1 MLNASKADKV
11 LRSVYLDVIAEQID
25 TTTSPFLN
33 MISKGSEDIYGKEVV
48 CPARFGINGGI
59 GCGADDSDLP
69 IASSQTYLALRAPVV
84 NIFGNIELSDK
95 ILRASQN
102 SVGSFVNLLNGEMES
117 LVSAAKFNFA
127 RMLFQDGSGKLA
139 TIVGSGSTTT
149 VLTVDTVKNVM
160 EGMVIDVVKN
170 KTTAVSTGHRIIAV
184 DRANKTI
191 KVDKAVSDKTTG
203 NILVLQGS
211 HDAEIYGLP
220 YLYNAASET
229 PTIYGNVRVNV
240 SYLLPSTKTV
250 NAVSTDSVQELL
262 DDIEERSGGKIDL
275 LLTSYDMRRKYLA
288 ALQSTRTNV
297 DYMNLDGGFKSISY
311 NGIPIYADRFVEDNT
326 IHFVNTA
333 DFKLQQLGDWS
344 WIEGEGGR
352 ILRQL
357 DNKAA
362 YGATLVKYANLIC
375 VRPIG
380 QAKMVY
386 EEPTVPDASGTGS
399 ETQSN

>member
-1 MLNASKADKV
+1 
-11 LRSVYLDVIAEQID
+11 
-25 TTTSPFLN
+25 
-33 MISKGSEDIYGKEVV
+33 
-48 CPARFGINGGI
+48 
-59 GCGADDSDLP
+59 
-69 IASSQTYLALRAPVV
+69 
-84 NIFGNIELSDK
+84 
-95 ILRASQN
+95 
-102 SVGSFVNLLNGEMES
+102 MES
-117 LVSAAKFNFA
+117 LVAAAKFNFA

-139 TIVGSGSTTT
+139 TIVGTGSTTT

-170 KTTAVSTGHRIIAV
+170 KTTAVSTGHKIVAV

-191 KVDKAVSDKTTG
+191 KVDPAVSDKTTG
-203 NILVLQGS
+203 NYLVLQGS
-211 HDAEIYGLP
+211 HNAEIYGLP
-220 YLYNAASET
+220 YLYNTTTET
-229 PTIYGNVRVNV
+229 PTLYGNVRASV
-240 SYLLPSTKTV
+240 SYLLPQTKTV

-311 NGIPIYADRFVEDNT
+311 NGIPIYADRFVEDDT

-386 EEPTVPDASGTGS
+386 EEPTAETATGS
-399 ETQSN
+399 N

>member
-1 MLNASKADKV
+1 MLNATNADKV

-69 IASSQTYLALRAPVV
+69 VASSQTYLALRAPVV

-127 RMLFQDGSGKLA
+127 RMLFQDGTGKLA
-139 TIVGSGSTTT
+139 TITGTSSTTT
-149 VLTVDTVKNVM
+149 VLTVDTVKNVI
-160 EGMVIDVVKN
+160 EGMVIDVIKN
-170 KTTAVSTGHRIIAV
+170 NATVVSTGHKIVAV

-191 KVDKAVSDKTTG
+191 KVDKAVSDKTAG

-211 HDAEIYGLP
+211 HNAEIYGLP
-220 YLYNAASET
+220 YLYKTVSET
-229 PTIYGNVRVNV
+229 PTIYGNARANV
-240 SYLLPSTKTV
+240 SYMLPSTKTV
-250 NAVSTDSVQELL
+250 NAVSTDSIQEML
-262 DDIEERSGGKIDL
+262 DDIEERSGGNIDL

-297 DYMNLDGGFKSISY
+297 DYLNLDGGFKTISY
-311 NGIPIYADRFVEDNT
+311 NGIPVYADRFVEDNT

-386 EEPTVPDASGTGS
+386 EEPAAATGT
-399 ETQSN
+399 ESN